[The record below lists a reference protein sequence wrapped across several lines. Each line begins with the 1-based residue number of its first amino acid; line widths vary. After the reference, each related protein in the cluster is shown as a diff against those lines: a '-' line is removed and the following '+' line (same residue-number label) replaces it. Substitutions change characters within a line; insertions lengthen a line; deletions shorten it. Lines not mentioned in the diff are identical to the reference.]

1 MVRDEMREQR
11 PGSAGPDL
19 EDMLRSSRL
28 HVPREW
34 CDSHEPHTW

>member
-11 PGSAGPDL
+11 PGNAGP
-19 EDMLRSSRL
+19 DMLRSSRL